1 MLLKLKIEDEQL
13 NQMLLEC
20 KNTYNKIT
28 SNPDGKYYQYLTFSD
43 LKSLINDKDN
53 INLVAIKTPQN
64 TKLEIPDVKY
74 TKDLYKKAKEDIESG
89 KEEMDINLLESL
101 SMEHQLYIEAEQ
113 GEISVYLILTKDE
126 KEELLGNP
134 CNNEEYSITFNSG
147 GGFVSRQNRQFSF
160 SSLNSSN
167 DKTQKN
173 YFNNNSDMNI
183 MYNSTYNFD
192 N

>member
-1 MLLKLKIEDEQL
+1 
-13 NQMLLEC
+13 MLLEC

-134 CNNEEYSITFNSG
+134 YNNNEEYSITFNAG
-147 GGFVSRQNRQFSF
+147 GGFVSRQNRKFSF
-160 SSLNSSN
+160 SSWNSSN